1 MPRGRREFQALASA
15 SPVRP
20 LTWLLPEKLTATQ
33 EGQRAPGRCG
43 LQAPEMLGGH
53 RQNEQNV
60 FCNNERDGGWK
71 VLAGVAV
78 GTGCPGTW
86 VRGRKSEGWAE
97 GRAGRSREALHG
109 KEASAHGTHGLAL
122 GAPGSLA
129 PAHRD
134 LEGHPGP
141 LWWGFAG
148 L

>member
-1 MPRGRREFQALASA
+1 MGSAPRPAGVSGSGLCQPSETAYL
-15 SPVRP
+15 
-20 LTWLLPEKLTATQ
+20 LLPEKLTATQ

-78 GTGCPGTW
+78 GTGCLGTW

-97 GRAGRSREALHG
+97 G
-109 KEASAHGTHGLAL
+109 
-122 GAPGSLA
+122 
-129 PAHRD
+129 
-134 LEGHPGP
+134 
-141 LWWGFAG
+141 
-148 L
+148 